1 MAQPTHDVPGPGT
14 TTELCLIDANISS
27 LLNVPFSQSIQ
38 VLNLHCN
45 QISQIENL
53 QHMVNLRHLDLSS
66 NQIAR
71 IEGLS
76 SLVNLRTLNLAC
88 NLIRV
93 VDGLQGLRSLS
104 RVNISYNQVEDVS
117 GFRQLSG
124 SGFRLSHVELH
135 GNRLSSINHVVQC
148 LMGCAHLTDLTLMH
162 DGKGNPVC
170 SASDYRE
177 TVLSLMPQVQV
188 LDGRDRGGRP
198 AAREALADIPGLE
211 EYLEYLVS
219 SDTTFDEEKDL
230 GPLEAA
236 FPRIEAALHQFRR
249 RPVTTPEVTSTSTD
263 AEVSPVQ
270 RVAGQMSE
278 PRARVAGHGRLSV
291 DHEVRLET
299 LEHQLAHLMYA
310 GKTQPRKAS
319 FSSTQ
324 EGKEAAQ
331 DRRPTRQPAK
341 RDVDHT
347 DESDTEGGPGR
358 RRKERKTKTA
368 GRSTATSR
376 RREELARQQKGQT
389 SEEQRRGGTTT
400 TSSPPSDTSR
410 PTAVAVSVRAPHP
423 RDVESD
429 KQFLE
434 LMRELDSERERRW
447 KAEQAAKR
455 LADQVKTLQEKGTEE
470 QELQA
475 VAIQATSRLKQAL
488 MNERETR
495 GKLQD
500 QVDALKE
507 QLVGT
512 VKKLGAAE
520 KAEEDQRRAL
530 QAMEETAVR
539 RETDRLQQQAHEAK
553 KTQEAQMKASASQR
567 ELDLVRHS
575 LQQNRDQIQ
584 ALQALLAGREQEH
597 RKELAGRFSLNSK
610 EFQEVLAR
618 EVAKE
623 EKRHSQE
630 LKSQQQRI
638 ETLTKQY
645 TDLEDE
651 FRMALQIEA
660 SRFRE
665 VQEAF
670 ENATGEASRYRAAML
685 SAQEKEKKVSTMVQE
700 LTAMVKE
707 QKGRI
712 TELSKSRQEALRDLR
727 ERNQT
732 LETQLEEARK
742 RLPAVEVM
750 RQDKVRLQ
758 SQLTAQESIIE
769 GLRAEKKLW
778 SQELAQQGASLA
790 QDRGRLEAKIEA
802 LTAEVSLLKKQNE
815 RDNDSL
821 KIKTKMLEDQTDAIK
836 KLKEGLG
843 ERVEEVKKAREEA
856 LKVQRDLEKRL
867 AEETT
872 QSQDLQEKVEQLTER
887 KEQLKQQLS
896 DLQEELEENRRALNV
911 LDRKWKDKGQL
922 IGMLETQV
930 RQAKENFDA
939 KEKKLQ
945 EERKRAQEAEKAAL
959 ERLRRADD
967 AFRQQ
972 LEAKVA
978 AHEDDLQRAVQE
990 KQEEIVRANQR
1001 VLQVEQEMR
1010 ELLRETENNK
1020 KMTEERVR
1028 KLNKA
1033 FSELQQ
1039 GLT

>member
-1 MAQPTHDVPGPGT
+1 MAQSTRDVSGSGV
-14 TTELCLIDANISS
+14 TTELCLIDANITS
-27 LLNVPFSQSIQ
+27 LLSVPLSQSIQ

-53 QHMVNLRHLDLSS
+53 QHLVNLRHLDLSS
-66 NQIAR
+66 NQITR
-71 IEGLS
+71 IEGLG
-76 SLVNLRTLNLAC
+76 SLVNLRSLNLAC

-104 RVNISYNQVEDVS
+104 RVNISYNQVEDLS

-135 GNRLSSINHVVQC
+135 GNQLTSINHVVQC
-148 LMGCAHLTDLTLMH
+148 LMGCTDLTDLTLMH

-170 SASDYRE
+170 STSDYRE
-177 TVLSLMPQVQV
+177 TVLSLIPQVQV

-198 AAREALADIPGLE
+198 AAREALSDIPGLE

-230 GPLEAA
+230 SPLEAA
-236 FPRIEAALHQFRR
+236 FPRIEAALQQFRR
-249 RPVTTPEVTSTSTD
+249 RPVTTPEVTTTSTD
-263 AEVSPVQ
+263 VDMSPVQ
-270 RVAGQMSE
+270 RAAGQTSE
-278 PRARVAGHGRLSV
+278 PRARVSGRGRLSV

-310 GKTQPRKAS
+310 GKP
-319 FSSTQ
+319 Q
-324 EGKEAAQ
+324 EGHEAVPE
-331 DRRPTRQPAK
+331 RRPTRQPAK
-341 RDVDHT
+341 RGNGILID
-347 DESDTEGGPGR
+347 
-358 RRKERKTKTA
+358 
-368 GRSTATSR
+368 
-376 RREELARQQKGQT
+376 
-389 SEEQRRGGTTT
+389 EQRKGGTT

-410 PTAVAVSVRAPHP
+410 PTAVAVSMRAPHP
-423 RDVESD
+423 RDVEAD

-447 KAEQAAKR
+447 KAEQAAMR
-455 LADQVKTLQEKGTEE
+455 LADQVKTLQEKGSEE

-495 GKLQD
+495 GNLQD
-500 QVDALKE
+500 QLDTLKE
-507 QLVGT
+507 QLAGT
-512 VKKLGAAE
+512 VKKLGTAQ
-520 KAEEDQRRAL
+520 KAEEEQRRAL
-530 QAMEETAVR
+530 QAMEETAAR
-539 RETDRLQQQAHEAK
+539 RETDRLHQLAHEAK
-553 KTQEAQMKASASQR
+553 KTQESQMKASASQR

-575 LQQNRDQIQ
+575 LQQSKDQIQ
-584 ALQALLAGREQEH
+584 ALQALLAEREQDH

-670 ENATGEASRYRAAML
+670 ENATGESSQYRAAML

-712 TELSKSRQEALRDLR
+712 TELSKSRQETLRDLR

-732 LETQLEEARK
+732 LETQLEEARR

-750 RQDKVRLQ
+750 KQDKVRLQ
-758 SQLTAQESIIE
+758 SQLTAQESVIE

-802 LTAEVSLLKKQNE
+802 LSAEVSLLKKQNE
-815 RDNDSL
+815 RDNDAL
-821 KIKTKMLEDQTDAIK
+821 KIKTKMLEDQTDTIR
-836 KLKEGLG
+836 KLKEGLK
-843 ERVEEVKKAREEA
+843 ERDEEVKKAREEA
-856 LKVQRDLEKRL
+856 LKVQRDLESRV

-872 QSQDLQEKVEQLTER
+872 HSQDLQEKVDQLTER
-887 KEQLKQQLS
+887 KEQLKGQLS
-896 DLQEELEENRRALNV
+896 DVQDELEENRKALNV

-922 IGMLETQV
+922 IGQLETQV

-945 EERKRAQEAEKAAL
+945 EERKRALEAEQGAL
-959 ERLRRADD
+959 DRLRRADD

-978 AHEDDLQRAVQE
+978 AHEDDLERAVQE
-990 KQEEIVRANQR
+990 KQEEIDRANQR

-1020 KMTEERVR
+1020 KMTEERVK

-1033 FSELQQ
+1033 FYELQQ

>member
-1 MAQPTHDVPGPGT
+1 MAQPTRDVSGSGVT
-14 TTELCLIDANISS
+14 TDLCLIDANITS
-27 LLNVPFSQSIQ
+27 LLSVPLSQSIQ

-53 QHMVNLRHLDLSS
+53 QHLVNLRHLDLSS
-66 NQIAR
+66 NQITR

-88 NLIRV
+88 NRIRV

-104 RVNISYNQVEDVS
+104 RVNISYNQVEDLS

-135 GNRLSSINHVVQC
+135 GNQLTSINHVVQC
-148 LMGCAHLTDLTLMH
+148 LMGCTHLTDLTLMH

-170 SASDYRE
+170 SATGMSFRHII
-177 TVLSLMPQVQV
+177 LNMSLNLQ
-188 LDGRDRGGRP
+188 
-198 AAREALADIPGLE
+198 
-211 EYLEYLVS
+211 
-219 SDTTFDEEKDL
+219 
-230 GPLEAA
+230 
-236 FPRIEAALHQFRR
+236 
-249 RPVTTPEVTSTSTD
+249 
-263 AEVSPVQ
+263 
-270 RVAGQMSE
+270 
-278 PRARVAGHGRLSV
+278 ARVSGRGRLSV

-310 GKTQPRKAS
+310 GKQQSRKAS
-319 FSSTQ
+319 SSSPQ
-324 EGKEAAQ
+324 EGHETAPE
-331 DRRPTRQPAK
+331 RRPTRQPAK

-347 DESDTEGGPGR
+347 DESDTDAPGR

-376 RREELARQQKGQT
+376 RREELARQQKGQI
-389 SEEQRRGGTTT
+389 SDEQRKGGTT

-410 PTAVAVSVRAPHP
+410 PTTVAVSMRAPQP
-423 RDVESD
+423 RDVEAD
-429 KQFLE
+429 KQFLD

-447 KAEQAAKR
+447 KAEQAAMR
-455 LADQVKTLQEKGTEE
+455 LADQVKTLQEKGSEE

-495 GKLQD
+495 GNLQD
-500 QVDALKE
+500 QLDTLKE
-507 QLVGT
+507 QLAGT
-512 VKKLGAAE
+512 VKKLGTAQ
-520 KAEEDQRRAL
+520 KAEEEQRRAL
-530 QAMEETAVR
+530 QAMEETAAR
-539 RETDRLQQQAHEAK
+539 RETDRLQQLAHETK
-553 KTQEAQMKASASQR
+553 KTQESQMKASASQR
-567 ELDLVRHS
+567 ELELVRHS
-575 LQQNRDQIQ
+575 LQQSKDQIQ
-584 ALQALLAGREQEH
+584 ALQALLAEREQDH

-670 ENATGEASRYRAAML
+670 ENATGESSRYRAAML

-712 TELSKSRQEALRDLR
+712 TELSKSRQETLRDLR

-732 LETQLEEARK
+732 LETQLEEARR

-750 RQDKVRLQ
+750 KQDKVRLQ
-758 SQLTAQESIIE
+758 SQLTAQESVIE

-802 LTAEVSLLKKQNE
+802 LSAEVSLLKKQNE
-815 RDNDSL
+815 RDNDAL
-821 KIKTKMLEDQTDAIK
+821 KIKTKMLEDQTDTIR
-836 KLKEGLG
+836 KLKEGLK
-843 ERVEEVKKAREEA
+843 ERDEEVKKAREES
-856 LKVQRDLEKRL
+856 LKVQRDLESRV

-872 QSQDLQEKVEQLTER
+872 HAQDLQEKVDQLTER
-887 KEQLKQQLS
+887 KEQLKGQLS
-896 DLQEELEENRRALNV
+896 DVQDELEENRKALNV

-922 IGMLETQV
+922 IGTLETQV

-945 EERKRAQEAEKAAL
+945 EERQRALEAEQAAL
-959 ERLRRADD
+959 DRLRRADD

-978 AHEDDLQRAVQE
+978 AHEDDLERAVQE
-990 KQEEIVRANQR
+990 KQEEIDRANQR
-1001 VLQVEQEMR
+1001 VVQVEQEMR

-1020 KMTEERVR
+1020 KMTEERVK

-1033 FSELQQ
+1033 FYELQQ

>member
-1 MAQPTHDVPGPGT
+1 MAHPTRDVPGPGA

-27 LLNVPFSQSIQ
+27 LRNVPLSQSIQ

-45 QISQIENL
+45 QISQIENI
-53 QHMVNLRHLDLSS
+53 QHLVNLRHLDLSS
-66 NQIAR
+66 NQIVR
-71 IEGLS
+71 IEGLG

-104 RVNISYNQVEDVS
+104 RINISYNQVEDIS

-124 SGFRLSHVELH
+124 SGYRLSHVELH
-135 GNRLSSINHVVQC
+135 GNQLTSINHVVQC
-148 LMGCAHLTDLTLMH
+148 LMGCTHLTDLTLMH

-170 SASDYRE
+170 SAPDYRE
-177 TVLSLMPQVQV
+177 TVLSLVPQVQV

-198 AAREALADIPGLE
+198 AAREALTDIPGLE
-211 EYLEYLVS
+211 EYLEYLLS

-236 FPRIEAALHQFRR
+236 FPRIEAALQQFRR
-249 RPVTTPEVTSTSTD
+249 RPVTTPEVTTTSTD
-263 AEVSPVQ
+263 VDVSPVQ
-270 RVAGQMSE
+270 RAGGQASE
-278 PRARVAGHGRLSV
+278 PRAKVTGRGRLSV

-310 GKTQPRKAS
+310 GKTQPRKTS
-319 FSSTQ
+319 SSSPQERQDSTQ
-324 EGKEAAQ
+324 E
-331 DRRPTRQPAK
+331 RRPTRQPAK

-347 DESDTEGGPGR
+347 DESDTEAGPGR
-358 RRKERKTKTA
+358 RRKERKMKTA

-389 SEEQRRGGTTT
+389 SEEQRKGGTS

-410 PTAVAVSVRAPHP
+410 PTAVAVSMRAPHP

-455 LADQVKTLQEKGTEE
+455 LADQVKTLQEKGSEE

-475 VAIQATSRLKQAL
+475 VALQATSRLKQAL

-500 QVDALKE
+500 QLDALKE
-507 QLVGT
+507 QFGGT
-512 VKKLGAAE
+512 VKKLGTAE

-530 QAMEETAVR
+530 QAMEETAAR
-539 RETDRLQQQAHEAK
+539 RETDRLQQLAHEAK

-575 LQQNRDQIQ
+575 LQQHKDQIQ
-584 ALQALLAGREQEH
+584 ALQALLAEREQDH
-597 RKELAGRFSLNSK
+597 RKELAGRFSMNSK

-623 EKRHSQE
+623 ERRHSQE

-645 TDLEDE
+645 ADLEDE

-670 ENATGEASRYRAAML
+670 ENATGEASRYRAAMV
-685 SAQEKEKKVSTMVQE
+685 SAQDKEKKVSTMVQE

-732 LETQLEEARK
+732 LETQLEEARR

-815 RDNDSL
+815 RDNDAL
-821 KIKTKMLEDQTDAIK
+821 KIKTKMLEDQTDTIR

-843 ERVEEVKKAREEA
+843 ERDEEVKKAREEA
-856 LKVQRDLEKRL
+856 LKVQRDLESRL
-867 AEETT
+867 TEETT
-872 QSQDLQEKVEQLTER
+872 HSQDLQEKVGQLTER

-896 DLQEELEENRRALNV
+896 DTQEELEENRKALNV
-911 LDRKWKDKGQL
+911 LDRKWRDKGQL
-922 IGMLETQV
+922 IGTLETQV

-945 EERKRAQEAEKAAL
+945 EERKRAMEAEKEAL

-967 AFRQQ
+967 AFRKQ

-978 AHEDDLQRAVQE
+978 AHEDDLERAVQE
-990 KQEEIVRANQR
+990 KQEEIDRANQR

-1020 KMTEERVR
+1020 KMTEERVK

-1033 FSELQQ
+1033 FYELQQ